1 MAIEPRHTNR
11 KRKPKNI
18 RLRLLKTQF
27 DMKEL
32 LVFCVFVLPAV
43 LILWW
48 TNYEEAKWLK
58 DVVSKWRRESRK
70 AGKDAEREEA
80 KDEDI

>member
-1 MAIEPRHTNR
+1 
-11 KRKPKNI
+11 
-18 RLRLLKTQF
+18 
-27 DMKEL
+27 MKEL

-48 TNYEEAKWLK
+48 ANNEEAKWLK

-70 AGKDAEREEA
+70 AGKDAEKEGR

>member
-1 MAIEPRHTNR
+1 
-11 KRKPKNI
+11 
-18 RLRLLKTQF
+18 
-27 DMKEL
+27 MKEL

-58 DVVSKWRRESRK
+58 DVISKWRRE
-70 AGKDAEREEA
+70 EREARAKAEKEGR

>member
-1 MAIEPRHTNR
+1 
-11 KRKPKNI
+11 
-18 RLRLLKTQF
+18 
-27 DMKEL
+27 MKEL

-58 DVVSKWRRESRK
+58 NVISKWRRE
-70 AGKDAEREEA
+70 EREARAKADKEGR

>member
-1 MAIEPRHTNR
+1 
-11 KRKPKNI
+11 
-18 RLRLLKTQF
+18 
-27 DMKEL
+27 MKEL

-58 DVVSKWRRESRK
+58 DVISKWRRESSK
-70 AGKDAEREEA
+70 ARAKAEKEGR